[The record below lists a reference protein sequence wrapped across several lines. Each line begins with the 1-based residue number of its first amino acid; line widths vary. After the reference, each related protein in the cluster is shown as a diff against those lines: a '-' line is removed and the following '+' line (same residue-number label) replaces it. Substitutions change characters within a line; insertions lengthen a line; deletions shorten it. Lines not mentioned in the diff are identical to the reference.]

1 MNGLQVFVFRL
12 YEKRKLRNWFYTIA
26 FAIFVPVGYHFADLA
41 WRNGA
46 WYDKP
51 LAVIAGLLIGLATVV
66 TLMRIWRVPPKQVV
80 TPVVESPAIEPPSDV
95 VTEDIVAAMR
105 SRAAH
110 NRDLA
115 LGAAALGS
123 SVRKTWHWGL
133 H

>member
-1 MNGLQVFVFRL
+1 MNRAQVFVFRF
-12 YEKRKLRNWFYTIA
+12 YEQRELRNWFYTVA

-41 WRNGA
+41 WRYGS

-51 LAVIAGLLIGLATVV
+51 LAVIAGLFIGLATIV

-80 TPVVESPAIEPPSDV
+80 TPIVESPAAVPPSIPVAD
-95 VTEDIVAAMR
+95 DIVAVIR

-115 LGAAALGS
+115 LYASALGS
-123 SVRKTWHWGL
+123 SVRKPWR
-133 H
+133 

>member
-1 MNGLQVFVFRL
+1 MNRVQVFVFRL
-12 YEKRKLRNWFYTIA
+12 YEKRELRNWFYTIA

-41 WRNGA
+41 WRYGA

-51 LAVIAGLLIGLATVV
+51 LAVIAGLFIGLATIV

-80 TPVVESPAIEPPSDV
+80 TPIAESPAVEPPTNPVAD
-95 VTEDIVAAMR
+95 DIVAVMR

-123 SVRKTWHWGL
+123 SVRRNWR
-133 H
+133 

>member
-1 MNGLQVFVFRL
+1 MNRVQVFVFRL
-12 YEKRKLRNWFYTIA
+12 YEKRELRNWFYTIA
-26 FAIFVPVGYHFADLA
+26 FAIFVPVGYHFAELA
-41 WRNGA
+41 WRNGS

-51 LAVIAGLLIGLATVV
+51 LAAIAGLLIGIATIV

-80 TPVVESPAIEPPSDV
+80 TPIAESPAVEPPGRSASD
-95 VTEDIVAAMR
+95 DIVAAIR

-123 SVRKTWHWGL
+123 TMRKTWR
-133 H
+133 